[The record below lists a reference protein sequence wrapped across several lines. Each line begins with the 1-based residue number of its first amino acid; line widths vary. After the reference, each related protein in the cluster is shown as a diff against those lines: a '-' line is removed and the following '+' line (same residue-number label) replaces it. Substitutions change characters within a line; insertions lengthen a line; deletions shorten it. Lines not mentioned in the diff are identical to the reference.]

1 MISLKA
7 AHLIIHYFDSIDK
20 VVSKRL
26 VRKRPWFETALTSL
40 LCDLLDQEEQDEYK
54 LEYSFA
60 KLKEDLTALDP
71 YLNASFTIETHEYS
85 SKVENLVTQS
95 DIGIIINFKA
105 YCLPEESWSVA
116 WLLQAKRLSPNRK
129 ISIPFRY
136 NEKNRFD
143 IDKDQKNR
151 IDILAKIVGVPFIK
165 YLLYCPRPSMLA
177 QNTEKNL
184 INNRDRSIANSDHIL
199 KYLFCS
205 ASYNGLNDFNS
216 TLSSGIF
223 VNDKDNLPSNL
234 STIHDSIFNSC
245 LPLSWF
251 IAEHFLCKRSHE
263 FIKFNSRF
271 LYGKPNAH
279 HMSSNYEGEEWA
291 HGIVS
296 GNPEAISQL
305 IAEIG
310 DMPNIPKNFSFLP
323 AHTININ
330 ITSEREHPTVE
341 ED

>member
-7 AHLIIHYFDSIDK
+7 AHSIIHYFDSIDK

-40 LCDLLDQEEQDEYK
+40 LCDLLDQEEQDKYK

-85 SKVENLVTQS
+85 SKIENLVTQS
-95 DIGIIINFKA
+95 DIGLILNFKA
-105 YCLPEESWSVA
+105 YLLPEESWSVA
-116 WLLQAKRLSPNRK
+116 WLLQAKRLYPNLK
-129 ISIPFRY
+129 SSNPIRY
-136 NEKNRFD
+136 DEKSRFD
-143 IDKDQKNR
+143 IDKGQKNR

-177 QNTEKNL
+177 QNTEKILTDIRNSSISNHSPITIFNYL
-184 INNRDRSIANSDHIL
+184 SWTADCNRLDEF
-199 KYLFCS
+199 K
-205 ASYNGLNDFNS
+205 S
-216 TLSSGIF
+216 TLESGIF
-223 VNDKDNLPSNL
+223 LHDIANLPSNL
-234 STIHDSIFNSC
+234 STIHDSICSKC

-251 IAEHFLCKRSHE
+251 IAEHFICKELHK
-263 FIKFNSRF
+263 FPNFNSRI
-271 LYGKPNAH
+271 LYAKPNTYH
-279 HMSSNYEGEEWA
+279 KSSKYEGEEWA

-310 DMPNIPKNFSFLP
+310 DTPNIPKNFSFLP
-323 AHTININ
+323 AHTINID
-330 ITSEREHPTVE
+330 ITSERMF
-341 ED
+341 